1 MGKNYTMNSAR
12 RIKLKIKQVKLRN
25 PITAPALLRKAGSHR
40 KSEKNERQQG
50 QRELRRALAR
60 T

>member
-12 RIKLKIKQVKLRN
+12 HIKLKIKRAKPRN

-40 KSEKNERQQG
+40 KSEKHERQQG

-60 T
+60 P